1 MTRGYVID
9 GQRLV
14 SAATRDG
21 RPLCPCAQVGR
32 GGRLYAWIDCK
43 SCRGTGGAGAPED
56 AVASSV
62 RNSGSL
68 SEGL

>member
-1 MTRGYVID
+1 VSRSYVID

-14 SAATRDG
+14 SATTRDG
-21 RPLCPCAQVGR
+21 RPLCQCAQVGR
-32 GGRLYAWIDCK
+32 GGRLFAWIDCK
-43 SCRGTGGAGAPED
+43 SCRGTGGAGAPVD
-56 AVASSV
+56 AVASGV